1 MNIAVASGV
10 RWEFKLSRIKAT
22 HRGIPEKRILR
33 PVANSLP
40 FTNRDFNLHR
50 SFEAIDAELTV
61 SVLICALS
69 VAPASRFL
77 LKSSLDYLEQE
88 NVQESQ
94 ISIF

>member
-22 HRGIPEKRILR
+22 HRGILEKRILR

-50 SFEAIDAELTV
+50 SFGAIDAELT
-61 SVLICALS
+61 VLICALS